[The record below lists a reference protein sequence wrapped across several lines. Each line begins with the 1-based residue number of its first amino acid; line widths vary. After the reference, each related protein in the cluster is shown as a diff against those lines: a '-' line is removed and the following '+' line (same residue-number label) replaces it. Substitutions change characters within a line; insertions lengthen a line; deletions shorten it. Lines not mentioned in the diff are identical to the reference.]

1 MSWFR
6 NSTITDSF
14 KYSRAIKHSRTAH
27 SKSISTQ
34 PLWRVFLYLRHYPK
48 YIILC
53 FLFDLLSVL
62 FNLSSFVFIVPFVEL
77 LFGGARSASP
87 HTFSLNQHDLS
98 EWLDWQLC
106 QWSSAHGLFFC
117 LVAIALAFLL
127 CSFLSN
133 LFRFLSTWCVSPVR
147 NGVVERLRNDIFHK
161 ITILPVAYFKRQRS
175 GDLLSRMSNDIADV
189 EWSIVSSIQSFLKS
203 PVNIIVFS
211 ATLLFISPALFLYFL
226 LVAPVLLFLVGV
238 VGKSLKRNSLKGQNK
253 LGSLFSLLE
262 ENIAGIRVVKAFGC
276 ESRQTLRFSDALR
289 DYTRRMNRVVRL
301 KELSS
306 PLSEMLGTVAMAA
319 ILVIGGTYVISG
331 RMHASVFILFVV
343 VFARLIPPV
352 QALVRAYNSM
362 LKGNASA
369 RRIMEVLS
377 ADEVVLEAPDAIAV
391 TSFNNEIRY
400 SDISF
405 SYDDDVS
412 TSILSH
418 IDLVVP
424 KGKVVALVGHSGSGK
439 TTLVDLLPRFYDPTS
454 GEVQIDG
461 IDLRRL
467 NIASLR
473 ALVSIVTQDCILFN
487 DTVANNIAFG
497 NATATPESIRRAAQL
512 ACADE
517 FIESLPDGYDT
528 IVGDRGI
535 TLSGGQRQRISIA
548 RALLKDAPIL
558 ILDEATAALDNDSE
572 RQVQAALHTLMQN
585 RTTIVIAH
593 RLSTIRNADVIHV
606 MDHGSIVESG
616 THDQLLALNGAYA
629 RLLSPQI

>member
-1 MSWFR
+1 M
-6 NSTITDSF
+6 
-14 KYSRAIKHSRTAH
+14 
-27 SKSISTQ
+27 
-34 PLWRVFLYLRHYPK
+34 FLYLKHYPK
-48 YIILC
+48 YVLLC

-77 LFGGARSASP
+77 LFGGASSATP
-87 HTFSLNQHDLS
+87 HPFAFNQHDLS
-98 EWLDWQLC
+98 AWLSWQLH
-106 QWSSAHGLFFC
+106 QWSNSHGLFFC

-127 CSFLSN
+127 CSFFSN
-133 LFRFLSTWCVSPVR
+133 LFRFLSTWFVSPVR

-161 ITILPVAYFKRQRS
+161 ITILPVAFFKRKRT
-175 GDLLSRMSNDIADV
+175 GDILSRMSNDIADV

-203 PVNIIVFS
+203 PINIIVFA

-226 LVAPVLLFLVGV
+226 LAAPLLFFLVGV

-253 LGSLFSLLE
+253 LGSLFSFLE
-262 ENIAGIRVVKAFGC
+262 ENISGVRVVKAFGG
-276 ESRQTLRFSDALR
+276 EQRQSLRFSEALR

-306 PLSEMLGTVAMAA
+306 PLSEIIGTVAMAA
-319 ILVIGGTYVISG
+319 ILIIGGSYVIGG

-369 RRIMEVLS
+369 RRIMEILS
-377 ADEVVLEAPDAIAV
+377 ADEVVFEAPDAV
-391 TSFNNEIRY
+391 PVGSFNCEIEYR
-400 SDISF
+400 DVSF
-405 SYDDDVS
+405 SYNDTGSAVV
-412 TSILSH
+412 LNH

-439 TTLVDLLPRFYDPTS
+439 TTLVDLIPRFYDPTS
-454 GEVQIDG
+454 GSVLIDG
-461 IDLRRL
+461 VDLRCL
-467 NIASLR
+467 NIDSLR
-473 ALVSIVTQDCILFN
+473 SLVSIVTQDCVLFN

-497 NATATPESIRRAAQL
+497 NAAASVDSIRHAARL

-517 FIESLPDGYDT
+517 FIEKLPDGYDT
-528 IVGDRGI
+528 IVGDRGQA
-535 TLSGGQRQRISIA
+535 LSGGQRQRISIA

-558 ILDEATAALDNDSE
+558 ILDEATAALDNESE
-572 RQVQAALHTLMQN
+572 RQVQTALHALMQN

-593 RLSTIRNADVIHV
+593 RLSTIRNADIIHV
-606 MDHGSIVESG
+606 LDHGCIVESG
-616 THDQLLALNGAYA
+616 NHDQLIAIGGAYS
-629 RLLSPQI
+629 RLISSQL